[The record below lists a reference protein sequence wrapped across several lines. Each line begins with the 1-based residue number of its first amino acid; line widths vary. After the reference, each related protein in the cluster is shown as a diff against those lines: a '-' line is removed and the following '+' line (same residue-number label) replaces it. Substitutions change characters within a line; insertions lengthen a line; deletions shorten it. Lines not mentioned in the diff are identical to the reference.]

1 MLAKATKKSICLPS
15 DLLVL
20 HNEQSLGKEQ
30 QLLEL
35 GPLKELAKPLDDKIT
50 SGTNIFN

>member
-1 MLAKATKKSICLPS
+1 MLAKAIKYLSG
-15 DLLVL
+15 LLVL

-35 GPLKELAKPLDDKIT
+35 APLKELAKPLHDRIT
-50 SGTNIFN
+50 PATNVLN

>member
-1 MLAKATKKSICLPS
+1 MLAKATKESICLPR

-35 GPLKELAKPLDDKIT
+35 GPLKELAKPLDDRV
-50 SGTNIFN
+50 SPGTNVFN